1 MARETFKPRLPPEP
15 THVCRSDFPEGI
27 CGKPQNIII
36 RSLEKRAKRESLNYS
51 TVSFTFIIV
60 LSISHWPTCL
70 VELIN

>member
-51 TVSFTFIIV
+51 TVSFTFINCSIYFSLAY
-60 LSISHWPTCL
+60 LSDR
-70 VELIN
+70 VN